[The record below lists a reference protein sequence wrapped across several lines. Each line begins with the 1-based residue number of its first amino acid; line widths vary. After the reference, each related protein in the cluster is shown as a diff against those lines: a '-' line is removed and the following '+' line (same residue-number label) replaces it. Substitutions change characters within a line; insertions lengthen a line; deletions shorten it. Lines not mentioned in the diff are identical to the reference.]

1 MSHGPSCV
9 AVKVVAAGYGDHEVP
24 SSRFGFDTAAPPT
37 HRGTVRPGSSTMR
50 SLVYTSTQTRPI
62 TDSELAQIL
71 AVGREKN
78 TRLGVTGMLAH
89 RDDNCIGI
97 IEGEDDVVRERF
109 DQVQADPR
117 HTNVRVLLDEPIAQR
132 SFPDWSMAFQS
143 LDPLMHDVPG
153 FSDLFS
159 PGRPTDPAFGAS
171 RARALLDWFRK
182 HPLAPLTN
190 QNAADEEVPR
200 TRAINGAIAVIHD
213 GGLSRFS
220 LEGVAARSGM
230 RPAEILELFPSEH
243 ALLAAAVMRWT
254 RAVSAP
260 LLPLA
265 GEKGTVAFLHALLS
279 AHAEDPSLMRL
290 IAATLAISTDP
301 STDGADYYRSAYLQF
316 RETVRTALQEDVR
329 AGREPATMDPIR
341 GAQQLLALYDGI
353 RLQALLTPDTDVV
366 DAFDRAAARMRRG
379 WSEQYEETT
388 VWDISAPAV
397 D

>member
-1 MSHGPSCV
+1 MR
-9 AVKVVAAGYGDHEVP
+9 
-24 SSRFGFDTAAPPT
+24 SR
-37 HRGTVRPGSSTMR
+37 SST
-50 SLVYTSTQTRPI
+50 T
-62 TDSELAQIL
+62 
-71 AVGREKN
+71 
-78 TRLGVTGMLAH
+78 
-89 RDDNCIGI
+89 
-97 IEGEDDVVRERF
+97 
-109 DQVQADPR
+109 
-117 HTNVRVLLDEPIAQR
+117 
-132 SFPDWSMAFQS
+132 
-143 LDPLMHDVPG
+143 
-153 FSDLFS
+153 
-159 PGRPTDPAFGAS
+159 
-171 RARALLDWFRK
+171 
-182 HPLAPLTN
+182 
-190 QNAADEEVPR
+190 
-200 TRAINGAIAVIHD
+200 

-220 LEGVAARSGM
+220 LEGVASRSGM
-230 RPAEILELFPSEH
+230 RQAELLELFPSEH

-301 STDGADYYRSAYLQF
+301 TTDGADYYRSAYLQF

-388 VWDISAPAV
+388 VWDISAPAG

>member
-1 MSHGPSCV
+1 
-9 AVKVVAAGYGDHEVP
+9 
-24 SSRFGFDTAAPPT
+24 
-37 HRGTVRPGSSTMR
+37 MR

-78 TRLGVTGMLAH
+78 TRLGITGMLAH

-97 IEGEDDVVRERF
+97 IEGDDDVVRQRF
-109 DQVQADPR
+109 EQVQADPR
-117 HTNVRVLLDEPIAQR
+117 HTNVRVLLDEPVQQR

-143 LDPLMHDVPG
+143 LDPLMRDVPG

-159 PGRPTDPAFGAS
+159 AGHPTDPAFGAS

-200 TRAINGAIAVIHD
+200 TRAINGAIAAIHD

-220 LEGVAARSGM
+220 VEDVAVRSGM

-243 ALLAAAVMRWT
+243 ALLAATVMRWT

-260 LLPLA
+260 LLPMA
-265 GEKGTVAFLHALLS
+265 GEQGTVAFLHALLA
-279 AHAEDPSLMRL
+279 AHAEEPALMRL
-290 IAATLAISTDP
+290 IAATLATSTDP
-301 STDGADYYRSAYLQF
+301 TTDGADYYRSAYLQF
-316 RETVRTALQEDVR
+316 RETIRTALHEDVR

-341 GAQQLLALYDGI
+341 GAQQLLALYDGL

-379 WSEQYEETT
+379 WSEQYERPSY
-388 VWDISAPAV
+388 WDISVPESA
-397 D
+397 

>member
-1 MSHGPSCV
+1 
-9 AVKVVAAGYGDHEVP
+9 
-24 SSRFGFDTAAPPT
+24 
-37 HRGTVRPGSSTMR
+37 MR

-78 TRLGVTGMLAH
+78 TRLGITGMLAH

-97 IEGEDDVVRERF
+97 IEGDDDVVRERF
-109 DQVQADPR
+109 EQVQADPR
-117 HTNVRVLLDEPIAQR
+117 HTNVRVLLDEPVQQR

-143 LDPLMHDVPG
+143 LDPLMRDVPG

-159 PGRPTDPAFGAS
+159 AGRPTDPAFGAS

-200 TRAINGAIAVIHD
+200 TRAINGAIAAIRD

-220 LEGVAARSGM
+220 LEDVAVRSGM

-243 ALLAAAVMRWT
+243 ALLAATVMRWT

-260 LLPLA
+260 LLPMA
-265 GEKGTVAFLHALLS
+265 GEQGTVAFLHALLA
-279 AHAEDPSLMRL
+279 AHAEEPALMRL
-290 IAATLAISTDP
+290 IAATLATSTDP
-301 STDGADYYRSAYLQF
+301 TTDGADYYRSAYLQF

-341 GAQQLLALYDGI
+341 GAQQLLALYDGL

-366 DAFDRAAARMRRG
+366 DAFDRAAGRMRRG
-379 WSEQYEETT
+379 WSEQYEEAT

-397 D
+397 